1 LYKGT
6 LAVMPQALAEQSRFP
21 SAAQSRSRS
30 AETGLAS
37 PKPRSGETG
46 LASPKPRS
54 GETGLASPKPRSG
67 EGGVAS
73 LRRRRT
79 PDVAASPRR
88 SRLLNYVLV
97 FVTVVL
103 VVDALVG
110 DKGLLDTMRARRQ
123 HEALAAALAQKRK
136 ENAGMREDIR
146 RLKEDPGAI
155 ESLAREELGLM
166 REGEVLFIVRDS
178 QSPAR

>member
-1 LYKGT
+1 
-6 LAVMPQALAEQSRFP
+6 MPQVVAPPPQS
-21 SAAQSRSRS
+21 SA
-30 AETGLAS
+30 
-37 PKPRSGETG
+37 
-46 LASPKPRS
+46 
-54 GETGLASPKPRSG
+54 
-67 EGGVAS
+67 VAP

-79 PDVAASPRR
+79 SEVTASALPWRT
-88 SRLLNYVLV
+88 RLLNYALA

-110 DKGLLDTMRARRQ
+110 DKGLLDTLRARRQ
-123 HEALAAALAQKRK
+123 HGALAAALAQKRQ
-136 ENAGMREDIR
+136 ENVRLRDGIR

-166 REGEVLFIVRDS
+166 REGEVLFIVRDT